1 MCPDDEVLRTEVGD
15 QDSYVVPLGRIGY
28 ALDGCVEYLSS
39 LCSFFDG
46 DFDHPLGSFPWFSSA
61 WLGGGVKAV
70 RPAWNELRFWIGL
83 RLGGCVSVVVIGV
96 VLVVL

>member
-1 MCPDDEVLRTEVGD
+1 MLFRWAASATRWMAASSTFPVCAPSLTVTSTIPGD
-15 QDSYVVPLGRIGY
+15 
-28 ALDGCVEYLSS
+28 
-39 LCSFFDG
+39 
-46 DFDHPLGSFPWFSSA
+46 LGSFPWFSSA